1 MALLDM
7 FRVSEFKLN
16 LKQVTSERDD
26 LKAIVAAT
34 GALEL
39 AQIKKKIEQQQ
50 QRSDE
55 LQVEI
60 AAHKKEIE
68 RLQGEAVILEDE
80 VLIQSFGLYKPRYE
94 FTNSAAYK
102 LKLDVIR
109 EKQASMIKS
118 GTAAHCPTSWTINN
132 DKKEGERMVRDFGKI
147 ILRAFNSE
155 CDTAILGA
163 KFSNLESIEK
173 RIHKAFDMLNKLGG
187 RMSINIVPEYLSLKL
202 EELHLAYEYQV
213 MKKEEK
219 EEQKRLRE
227 QMREEAK
234 LAKEIEEARSVL
246 EKEEKH
252 FKKAL
257 ASLDARLARAQTD
270 AERQVLL
277 EERELINEKLD
288 EVTKN
293 KAEIDYREQNTRAGY
308 VYVISNVGAFG
319 EGIYKIGVTR
329 RLDPYERVDELSDAS
344 VPYDFDVHAIVF
356 SDDAPALENAL
367 HKTFASTRLN
377 LVNLR
382 REFFRASI
390 DDIDTVIRENFKKPV
405 DLIRLADAAEFRQ
418 SELLRLEKSCERA
431 GVAELSLADTR

>member
-7 FRVSEFKLN
+7 FRVSEFKLS
-16 LKQVTSERDD
+16 LSQVTAERDD

-39 AQIKKKIEQQQ
+39 AQIKKQIGQQQ
-50 QRSDE
+50 QRSDD
-55 LQVEI
+55 LQAEI
-60 AAHKKEIE
+60 AAHKNEIE

-80 VLIQSFGLYKPRYE
+80 VLIQSFGLYKPKYE
-94 FTNSAAYK
+94 FNNSAAYK
-102 LKLDVIR
+102 LKLDIIR
-109 EKQASMIKS
+109 EKQASMTKR

-155 CDTAILGA
+155 CDTAIFGA

-187 RMSINIVPEYLSLKL
+187 RMSINIVPEYLGLKL

-234 LAKEIEEARSVL
+234 LAKEIEEARSML

-257 ASLDARLARAQTD
+257 ASLDERIVRAQTD
-270 AERQVLL
+270 AEREVLL
-277 EERELINEKLD
+277 EERELIAEKLG
-288 EVTKN
+288 EITKN

-356 SDDAPALENAL
+356 SEDAPALENAL
-367 HKTFASTRLN
+367 HKTFARTRLN
-377 LVNLR
+377 LINLR
-382 REFFRASI
+382 REFFKASI
-390 DDIDTVIRENFKKPV
+390 DEIETVIRENFKKPV
-405 DLIRLADAAEFRQ
+405 DLTRLADAAEFRQ
-418 SELLRLEKSCERA
+418 SELIRLEKSREHQRGPESA
-431 GVAELSLADTR
+431 LSSTV

>member
-16 LKQVTSERDD
+16 LAQVTAERDD

-39 AQIKKKIEQQQ
+39 AQIKKQIARQQES
-50 QRSDE
+50 SDA
-55 LQVEI
+55 LQAEI

-68 RLQGEAVILEDE
+68 RLQGEVVVLEDE
-80 VLIQSFGLYKPRYE
+80 ILIQSFGLYKPKYE
-94 FTNSAAYK
+94 FNNSAAYK
-102 LKLDVIR
+102 LRLDVVR
-109 EKQASMIKS
+109 EKQASMVKG
-118 GTAAHCPTSWTINN
+118 GTAVHCPTSWTINN

-155 CDTAILGA
+155 CDTAIFGA
-163 KFSNLESIEK
+163 KFNNLDSIEK
-173 RIHKAFDMLNKLGG
+173 RMRKAFDMLNKLGG
-187 RMSINIVPEYLSLKL
+187 RMSINIVPEYLGLKL

-234 LAKEIEEARSVL
+234 LAKEIEEARSML

-257 ASLDARLARAQTD
+257 ASLDERLARAQTD
-270 AERQVLL
+270 TERSVLQ
-277 EERELINEKLD
+277 EERELISGKLD
-288 EVTKN
+288 EVTKS
-293 KAEIDYREQNTRAGY
+293 KADIDYREQNTRAGY
-308 VYVISNVGAFG
+308 VYIISNVGAFG

-367 HKTFASTRLN
+367 HKTFAATRLN

-382 REFFRASI
+382 REFFKASI
-390 DDIDTVIRENFKKPV
+390 DEIETIVKKNFNKPV
-405 DLIRLADAAEFRQ
+405 DFTRLADAAEYRQ
-418 SELLRLEKSCERA
+418 SELLRLETVRA
-431 GVAELSLADTR
+431 VSTPQRSLQ

>member
-1 MALLDM
+1 MALLDI

-16 LKQVTSERDD
+16 IRQVTAERDD
-26 LKAIVAAT
+26 LKAIVTAT
-34 GALEL
+34 GALDL
-39 AQIKKKIEQQQ
+39 AQIKKQIEQQQ
-50 QRSDE
+50 QRSDDLKAE
-55 LQVEI
+55 V

-68 RLQGEAVILEDE
+68 RLQREAVILEDE
-80 VLIQSFGLYKPRYE
+80 VLIQSFGLYKPKYE
-94 FTNSAAYK
+94 FNNSAAYK

-109 EKQASMIKS
+109 EKQASIIKS
-118 GTAAHCPTSWTINN
+118 GAAVYCPTSWTINN
-132 DKKEGERMVRDFGKI
+132 DQKEGERMVRDFGKI

-187 RMSINIVPEYLSLKL
+187 RMSINIVPEYLGLKL

-234 LAKEIEEARSVL
+234 LAKEIEEARSML

-257 ASLDARLARAQTD
+257 ASLEARITRAQTET
-270 AERQVLL
+270 EREVLL
-277 EERELINEKLD
+277 EERELIAEKLG
-288 EVTKN
+288 EVTKS

-308 VYVISNVGAFG
+308 VYVISNIGAFG

-367 HKTFASTRLN
+367 HKTFARTRLN
-377 LVNLR
+377 LINLR
-382 REFFRASI
+382 REFFKASI
-390 DDIDTVIRENFKKPV
+390 DEIEMVIRENFRKPV
-405 DLIRLADAAEFRQ
+405 DLTRLADAAEFRQ
-418 SELLRLEKSCERA
+418 SELLRLEKSHERQR
-431 GVAELSLADTR
+431 GPESSLAGTG